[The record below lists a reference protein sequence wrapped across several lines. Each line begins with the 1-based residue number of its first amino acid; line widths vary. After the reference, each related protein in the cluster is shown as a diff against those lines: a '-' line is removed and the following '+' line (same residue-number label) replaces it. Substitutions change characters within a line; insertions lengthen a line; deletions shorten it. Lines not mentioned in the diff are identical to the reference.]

1 MENLNLIL
9 PEIFISLSIMFLLVL
24 GVFKKNSSK
33 FTFNLSLLVFLITG
47 IITINETFSVSRIT
61 LFNESIIIDYMSSL
75 MKLITLSGGFL
86 VLVIS
91 SSYLKIFK
99 LHNIEYPILIL
110 SSVLGMMIMISS
122 NDLIVFYMGLELQ
135 SLALY
140 VLATYNRDQLKS
152 SEAGLKYFVLSALS
166 SGLLLYGCS
175 LIYGFTGST
184 NFNVIANQFN
194 TNEYAIT
201 FGIVFILV
209 GLAFKISAV
218 PFHMWAPDVYE
229 GSPTSVTLFFTIV
242 PKIAAL
248 TVFIRF
254 LFVPFF
260 DLIEQWQMIL
270 VFLSI
275 ASMLFGAI
283 AAIGQKNLKRL
294 IAYSSIS
301 HMGYALAGLTTG
313 TNEGIQSSI
322 SYISIY
328 LVMNLAFFSCIFM
341 LKREDKYCN
350 EKLTNAKDA
359 FSGIS
364 LDRNFRS
371 KIMRSKGGHMVNPS
385 SGMVSMMTISVIDA
399 LRRVSNVEAPV
410 FLDTPGRSLDYKHKE
425 ELLNYFWQND
435 GHQFLIFAHSGEFDT
450 EETLQKHADKL
461 AKAWSLSWPGDHI
474 DTCYACGSKKI
485 EGSYNSTINV
495 CKDCND

>member
-1 MENLNLIL
+1 MTNLELVFS
-9 PEIFISLSIMFLLVL
+9 EIFLSLSIMFLLIL
-24 GVFKKNSSK
+24 GVFKKDSSK
-33 FTFNLSLLVFLITG
+33 LIQNISLIILVITAVITFNETLGIKQSLL
-47 IITINETFSVSRIT
+47 
-61 LFNESIIIDYMSSL
+61 FNNSIIIDYLSSF
-75 MKLITLSGGFL
+75 MKIITLLAAFL

-91 SSYLKIFK
+91 SNYLKIFK
-99 LHNIEYPILIL
+99 IFKIEYPILIL

-140 VLATYNRDQLKS
+140 VLATFNRDQLKS

-184 NFNVIANQFN
+184 NFNLIAEQLNPDQ
-194 TNEYAIT
+194 YALT

-229 GSPTSVTLFFTIV
+229 GSPTSVTLFFTMV

-254 LFVPFF
+254 LYVPFLN
-260 DLIEQWQMIL
+260 LIDQWQMIL

-283 AAIGQKNLKRL
+283 AAIGQTNLKRL

-301 HMGYALAGLTTG
+301 HIGYALAGLATG
-313 TNEGIQSSI
+313 SNDGIQTSVI
-322 SYISIY
+322 YMTIYI
-328 LVMNLAFFSCIFM
+328 LMNLGLFSCLLMMKRNNKYFEDIEDLSGLSKNHPLLSLSLLIILFSLAGIPPLAGFFAKFYIFKSVLEQSM
-341 LKREDKYCN
+341 YFLAIVG
-350 EKLTNAKDA
+350 LLSTVVAA
-359 FSGIS
+359 FYYLRII
-364 LDRNFRS
+364 
-371 KIMRSKGGHMVNPS
+371 KIMYFDKEKERYDTDHSLWLKFSLTASTLLILVYFISPS
-385 SGMVSMMTISVIDA
+385 QLIEVVS
-399 LRRVSNVEAPV
+399 R
-410 FLDTPGRSLDYKHKE
+410 
-425 ELLNYFWQND
+425 
-435 GHQFLIFAHSGEFDT
+435 
-450 EETLQKHADKL
+450 
-461 AKAWSLSWPGDHI
+461 
-474 DTCYACGSKKI
+474 
-485 EGSYNSTINV
+485 INII
-495 CKDCND
+495 